1 MAFSSR
7 EALVGCE
14 SNVRC
19 LRLFLTRLLVLWTST
34 SPIKVAW
41 SGYQFLL
48 LVQTGKYF
56 LIKNIQKISLYNKQ
70 PKMSSIFNAK
80 WKLVQIIFAMQVWLE
95 CSHSRMLGWF
105 RISAQIGF
113 PLICCR
119 IIQAAWNVTSNQG
132 STWSCRA
139 LRVGERPWLGW
150 LTPHNPAQV
159 LATWESTCDEISS
172 KVIRR
177 KDRPQLWERVRQ
189 YCRQEV

>member
-1 MAFSSR
+1 MCNLFF
-7 EALVGCE
+7 LVGCE
-14 SNVRC
+14 SHVRC
-19 LRLFLTRLLVLWTST
+19 LRPFLARLVVLWTST

-119 IIQAAWNVTSNQG
+119 IIQAAGMQSSHIQSG
-132 STWSCRA
+132 LHLKLQSIACRA
-139 LRVGERPWLGW
+139 ARKGHGW
-150 LTPHNPAQV
+150 GGWPPITQLKYLLQGKVPAMKYQVESSGARTGHNH
-159 LATWESTCDEISS
+159 
-172 KVIRR
+172 
-177 KDRPQLWERVRQ
+177 
-189 YCRQEV
+189 